1 MNKHLRIIVGT
12 TLCLLMALSLPAQGA
27 KEQASEQKLTPISM
41 WYGALMTEAGP
52 PPADWVVYDIVR
64 DKLGIELTLTALPSS
79 EDDQDVK
86 VQAAGAANNLPDV
99 FMVRRTPWLRLV
111 KQGVIA
117 DVDDMYPLMPK
128 RTAEMYTPGSRA
140 YTTYNGKSY
149 GLASPGAIIKN
160 EGGGHPQGL
169 VGQTRTGGTQDHRGI
184 SECNACLHLQRP

>member
-1 MNKHLRIIVGT
+1 
-12 TLCLLMALSLPAQGA
+12 
-27 KEQASEQKLTPISM
+27 M

-64 DKLGIELTLTALPSS
+64 DKLGIELILTALPSS
-79 EDDQDVK
+79 EGDQDVK

-128 RTAEMYTPGSRA
+128 RTSEMYTPGSRA
-140 YTTYNGKSY
+140 YTT
-149 GLASPGAIIKN
+149 
-160 EGGGHPQGL
+160 
-169 VGQTRTGGTQDHRGI
+169 
-184 SECNACLHLQRP
+184 